1 MAHPVILAR
10 FTDSGRWISIDLVA
24 GGAASLLAVADG
36 DCLQSFSISALL
48 IHYGI
53 RVVSGKRKYS
63 SLELRRAVYKL

>member
-1 MAHPVILAR
+1 M
-10 FTDSGRWISIDLVA
+10 
-24 GGAASLLAVADG
+24 AVADG
-36 DCLQSFSISALL
+36 DCLRSFSISALL